1 VHAVADAVGRALA
14 LTNVDP
20 ERDSDAERERRLDA
34 MSDHDRERLQ
44 AIDADFYDVYE
55 PSMELCRYYARQ
67 HGLL

>member
-1 VHAVADAVGRALA
+1 
-14 LTNVDP
+14 
-20 ERDSDAERERRLDA
+20 